1 MAKWYLTAGDQRD
14 TVVST
19 RVRLARNIKGYPFPW
34 RLDIP
39 ARLKVNEL
47 IIKAAEEEKLGLK
60 AINMKELT
68 TSQAASLAERKIIS
82 EEFASA
88 SDGRALL
95 INEDENIS
103 IMLCEDDHI
112 RLQVIM
118 SGLSLE
124 QALEKANEID
134 DKLNNRLEFAFDER
148 LGYLTEKPLDL
159 GTGMRASVMLHL
171 PALTS
176 IGQISKLSSTVSKL
190 GLSISPVFVT
200 GSQQAGDF
208 YQLSNQ
214 LTLGI
219 SEKAAIANLKS
230 ITTQI
235 VNQERTARKE
245 LVSSVAGQ
253 DRIYRSYGI
262 LKSARLLT
270 SAEMLEYISY
280 VRLGAAVGILPLNT
294 EELDEMALTMQPA
307 SVNALEGA
315 KLDRTQRD
323 AKRADMVREKLG

>member
-1 MAKWYLTAGDQRD
+1 M
-14 TVVST
+14 
-19 RVRLARNIKGYPFPW
+19 
-34 RLDIP
+34 
-39 ARLKVNEL
+39 
-47 IIKAAEEEKLGLK
+47 
-60 AINMKELT
+60 
-68 TSQAASLAERKIIS
+68 
-82 EEFASA
+82 
-88 SDGRALL
+88 
-95 INEDENIS
+95 
-103 IMLCEDDHI
+103 
-112 RLQVIM
+112 
-118 SGLSLE
+118 
-124 QALEKANEID
+124 
-134 DKLNNRLEFAFDER
+134 
-148 LGYLTEKPLDL
+148 
-159 GTGMRASVMLHL
+159 
-171 PALTS
+171 
-176 IGQISKLSSTVSKL
+176 
-190 GLSISPVFVT
+190 
-200 GSQQAGDF
+200 
-208 YQLSNQ
+208 
-214 LTLGI
+214 TLGI

-315 KLDRTQRD
+315 KLDRAQRD

>member
-1 MAKWYLTAGDQRD
+1 MAKWYLTSGDQRD

-39 ARLKVNEL
+39 TRLKVNEL
-47 IIKAAEEEKLGLK
+47 IIKAAEDENLGLRS
-60 AINMKELT
+60 INMKELT
-68 TSQAASLAERKIIS
+68 AFQSASLAERKIIS
-82 EEFASA
+82 EEFASL
-88 SDGRALL
+88 SDGRSLL
-95 INEDENIS
+95 LSEDEDVS

-124 QALEKANEID
+124 KALEKANEID
-134 DKLNNRLEFAFDER
+134 DKLNNRLNFAFDER

-171 PALTS
+171 PALSS

-190 GLSISPVFVT
+190 GLSISPVFVS
-200 GSQQAGDF
+200 GAQPVGDF

-219 SEKAAIANLKS
+219 SEQAAIANLKS

-245 LVSSVAGQ
+245 FVSSVAGQ
-253 DRIYRSYGI
+253 DRIFRSYGI

-270 SAEMLEYISY
+270 ASELLEYISY
-280 VRLGAAVGILPLNT
+280 VRLGAAVGILQLNT
-294 EELDEMALTMQPA
+294 EELDEMALTLQPA
-307 SVNALEGA
+307 SINALEGA

-323 AKRADMVREKLG
+323 TRRADMVREKLG

>member
-1 MAKWYLTAGDQRD
+1 MAKWYLTAGDQSD

-19 RVRLARNIKGYPFPW
+19 RIRLARNIKGYPFPW

-39 ARLKVNEL
+39 SRLKVNEL
-47 IIKAAEEEKLGLK
+47 IIKAAEDENLGLK
-60 AINMKELT
+60 AVNMKELT
-68 TSQAASLAERKIIS
+68 AFQAASLAERKIIS
-82 EEFASA
+82 EEFASV

-95 INEDENIS
+95 LSEDEDVS

-124 QALEKANEID
+124 KALEKANEID
-134 DKLNNRLEFAFDER
+134 DKLNNRLNFAFDER
-148 LGYLTEKPLDL
+148 LGYLTEKPMDL
-159 GTGMRASVMLHL
+159 GTGMRASVLLHL
-171 PALTS
+171 PALTA

-190 GLSISPVFVT
+190 GLSISPVF
-200 GSQQAGDF
+200 GNGAQPAGDF

-235 VNQERTARKE
+235 VNQERSARQE
-245 LVSSVAGQ
+245 FVSSVAGQ
-253 DRIYRSYGI
+253 DKIYRSYGI
-262 LKSARLLT
+262 LQSARLLT
-270 SAEMLEYISY
+270 SEELLEYISY
-280 VRLGAAVGILPLNT
+280 VRLGAAAGILPLET
-294 EELDEMALTMQPA
+294 KLLDEMTLTLQPA
-307 SVNALEGA
+307 SINVSEGA
-315 KLDRTQRD
+315 KLDRTERD
-323 AKRADMVREKLG
+323 KKRADMVREKLG

>member
-19 RVRLARNIKGYPFPW
+19 RVRLARNIQGYAFPW
-34 RLDIP
+34 RLDVP
-39 ARLKVNEL
+39 SRLKLNEL
-47 IIKAAEEEKLGLK
+47 VIKAAEDEKLGLK

-68 TSQAASLAERKIIS
+68 AFQAASLAERKIIS
-82 EEFASA
+82 EEFASD

-95 INEDENIS
+95 LSDDEDIS

-112 RLQVIM
+112 RLQVVK

-124 QALEKANEID
+124 EALEKANEID
-134 DKLNNRLEFAFDER
+134 DKLNRHLNYAFDER
-148 LGYLTEKPLDL
+148 LGYLTEKPMDL
-159 GTGMRASVMLHL
+159 GTGMRASVILHL
-171 PALTS
+171 PALS
-176 IGQISKLSSTVSKL
+176 NIGQISKLSATVSKL
-190 GLSISPVFVT
+190 GLSISPVFGN
-200 GSQQAGDF
+200 GSKAAGDY

-235 VNQERTARKE
+235 INQERSARKE
-245 LVSSVAGQ
+245 LVSSLNGQ

-270 SAEMLEYISY
+270 TNELLELVSY
-280 VRLGAAVGILPLNT
+280 VRLGAAVGVLPLNT
-294 EELDEMALTMQPA
+294 EELDEMMIVMQPA
-307 SVNALEGA
+307 SINTCKGA
-315 KLDRTQRD
+315 KLDKTERD
-323 AKRADMVREKLG
+323 KERADMVRSKLE

>member
-19 RVRLARNIKGYPFPW
+19 RIRLARNIKGYPFPW

-39 ARLKVNEL
+39 SRLKVNEL
-47 IIKAAEEEKLGLK
+47 IIKAAEDENLGLR
-60 AINMKELT
+60 AVNMKELT
-68 TSQAASLAERKIIS
+68 AFQAASLAERKIIS
-82 EEFASA
+82 EEFASV

-95 INEDENIS
+95 LSEDEDIS

-124 QALEKANEID
+124 AALEKANEID
-134 DKLNNRLEFAFDER
+134 DKLNKRLNFAFDER
-148 LGYLTEKPLDL
+148 LGYLTEKPMDL
-159 GTGMRASVMLHL
+159 GTGMRASVLLHL

-176 IGQISKLSSTVSKL
+176 AGQISRLSATVSKL
-190 GLSISPVFVT
+190 GLSISPVFSGGARSV
-200 GSQQAGDF
+200 GDF

-235 VNQERTARKE
+235 VNQERAARKE
-245 LVSSVAGQ
+245 LVSSLAGQ
-253 DRIYRSYGI
+253 DGIYRSYGI

-270 SAEMLEYISY
+270 GEELLEYISY
-280 VRLGAAVGILPLNT
+280 VRLGAAVGILPVST
-294 EELDEMALTMQPA
+294 ELLDEMALTLQPA
-307 SVNALEGA
+307 SINAAEGS
-315 KLDRTQRD
+315 KLDRTERD
-323 AKRADMVREKLG
+323 KKRADMVREKLG

>member
-14 TVVST
+14 VVVST

-34 RLDIP
+34 RLDTP
-39 ARLKVNEL
+39 SRLKVNEI
-47 IIKAAEEEKLGLK
+47 IIKAAEDENLGLK
-60 AINMKELT
+60 TINMKELT
-68 TSQAASLAERKIIS
+68 AFQAASLAERKIIS
-82 EEFASA
+82 EEFASD

-95 INEDENIS
+95 LSEDEDVS

-112 RLQVIM
+112 RLQVM
-118 SGLSLE
+118 KSGLSLE
-124 QALEKANEID
+124 EALKKADEID
-134 DKLNNRLEFAFDER
+134 DKLNKHLNFAFDER

-159 GTGMRASVMLHL
+159 GTGMRASVILHL
-171 PALTS
+171 PALTN
-176 IGQISKLSSTVSKL
+176 IGQISRLSSTVSKL
-190 GLSISPVFVT
+190 GLSISPVFGNGT
-200 GSQQAGDF
+200 QQIGEY

-235 VNQERTARKE
+235 INQERSARKE
-245 LVSSVAGQ
+245 LVSSLAGQ
-253 DRIYRSYGI
+253 DRIYRAYGI

-270 SAEMLEYISY
+270 TNELLEYISY

-294 EELDEMALTMQPA
+294 EELDEMTIVMQPA
-307 SVNALEGA
+307 SINTCKGA
-315 KLDRTQRD
+315 KLDRIERDKQR
-323 AKRADMVREKLG
+323 AEMVREKLE

>member
-1 MAKWYLTAGDQRD
+1 MAKWYLTSGDQRD

-19 RVRLARNIKGYPFPW
+19 RIRLARNIKGYPFPW

-39 ARLKVNEL
+39 SRLKVNEL
-47 IIKAAEEEKLGLK
+47 IIKAAEEENLGLK

-68 TSQAASLAERKIIS
+68 AFQAASLAERKIIS
-82 EEFASA
+82 EEFASV

-95 INEDENIS
+95 LSEDEDIS
-103 IMLCEDDHI
+103 VMLCEDDHI

-124 QALEKANEID
+124 KALEKANEID
-134 DKLNNRLEFAFDER
+134 DKLNNRLNFAFDER
-148 LGYLTEKPLDL
+148 LGFLTENPMDL
-159 GTGMRASVMLHL
+159 GTGMRASVLLHL
-171 PALTS
+171 PALTHL
-176 IGQISKLSSTVSKL
+176 GQISKLSSTVSKL
-190 GLSISPVFVT
+190 GLSISPVFGNGAGGV
-200 GSQQAGDF
+200 GDF

-235 VNQERTARKE
+235 VNQERNARNE
-245 LVSSVAGQ
+245 FVSSVAGQ
-253 DRIYRSYGI
+253 DKIYRSYGI

-270 SAEMLEYISY
+270 SEELLEYISY
-280 VRLGAAVGILPLNT
+280 VRLGAAVGILPFDT
-294 EELDEMALTMQPA
+294 ELLDEMALTLQPA
-307 SVNALEGA
+307 SINVSAGA
-315 KLDRTQRD
+315 KLERIDRDT
-323 AKRADMVREKLG
+323 KRADMVREKLG